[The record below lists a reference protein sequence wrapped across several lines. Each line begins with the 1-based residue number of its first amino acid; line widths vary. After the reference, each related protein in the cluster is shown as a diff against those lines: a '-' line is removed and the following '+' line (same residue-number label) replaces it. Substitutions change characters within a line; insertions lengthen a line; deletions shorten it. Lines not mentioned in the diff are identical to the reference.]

1 MQISAVGQ
9 SVSWQQP
16 EQYPCGL
23 PQHEENGAHWLS
35 EEQARPGVEPVRLFV
50 FIFGIKKL
58 FEY

>member
-35 EEQARPGVEPVRLFV
+35 EEQARPGVEPVK
-50 FIFGIKKL
+50 IFCIYICNKKL
-58 FEY
+58 F